1 MRVSDLMT
9 IEVATARPDE
19 SVDDAR
25 IRMEAGDFQYLPV
38 VDETGQLVGLVSER
52 DLLRARAAAPAP
64 KLVSEVLTKHVPS
77 IEPDAPAADAVQMML
92 DFEIDAVPVV
102 ANDKVIGILTVTD
115 FLPEM
120 RQLLRDTA

>member
-1 MRVSDLMT
+1 
-9 IEVATARPDE
+9 
-19 SVDDAR
+19 
-25 IRMEAGDFQYLPV
+25 MEAGDFQYLPV
-38 VDETGQLVGLVSER
+38 VDETGRLVGLVSER
-52 DLLRARAAAPAP
+52 DLLRARAATPP
-64 KLVSEVLTKHVPS
+64 PRLVSEVLTRQVPS
-77 IEPDAPAADAVQMML
+77 IEPDAQAADAVQMML

>member
-9 IEVATARPDE
+9 IEVATARLEE

-38 VDETGQLVGLVSER
+38 VDEVGRLVGMVSER
-52 DLLRARAAAPAP
+52 DLLRARASQPPP
-64 KLVSEVLTKHVPS
+64 KWVSQVLTKQVPT
-77 IEPDAPAADAVQMML
+77 IEPDAAAADAVQIML
-92 DFEIDAVPVV
+92 DFEIEAVPVV
-102 ANDKVIGILTVTD
+102 ANDKLIGILTVTD

-120 RQLLRDTA
+120 RQLLRDTQ